1 MTMNYET
8 LDVSLEN
15 SVARIVLNR
24 PDKANALDLA
34 MWHEYRSALEW
45 ADATAEAR
53 VVVVSGAGRNF
64 CAGIDLT
71 LLAGVGTLVADDC
84 EGRRREKFRRFVLD
98 LQDCLSAA
106 ERCRKPVIAAIHGAC
121 FGGGID
127 LVTACDL
134 RYCSADAR
142 FSVKE
147 IDLAITADVGTLQRL
162 PRLVGEGMAREL
174 AYTARQFDGAEAQ
187 AMRLVNR
194 CYATAEELARGVSD
208 LAAEMASKSPLAMR
222 GTKEMISYVRDHSVA
237 DSLNY
242 VATWNAGMLFSKDL
256 DEAVAASFQKRT
268 PQFAD

>member
-1 MTMNYET
+1 MDYKT
-8 LDVSLEN
+8 LVVSLEN
-15 SVARIVLNR
+15 NVARIVLNR
-24 PDKANALDLA
+24 PDKANALDLT
-34 MWHEYRSALEW
+34 MWHEFRSALEW
-45 ADATAEAR
+45 ADETPEVR
-53 VVVVSGAGRNF
+53 VVVVSGAGKNF

-71 LLAGVGTLVADDC
+71 MLASIGSMVDDAC
-84 EGRRREKFRRFVLD
+84 EGRRREKFRRLVLD

-127 LVTACDL
+127 LVTACDI

-162 PRLVGEGMAREL
+162 PRLVGEGIAREL
-174 AYTARQFDGAEAQ
+174 AYTARSFDGAEAE

-194 CYATAEELARGVSD
+194 CYATPEELTQAVGT
-208 LAAEMASKSPLAMR
+208 LAAEMAAKSPLAMR

-242 VATWNAGMLFSKDL
+242 VATWNAAMLFSKDL
-256 DEAVAASFQKRT
+256 EEAVSATFQKR
-268 PQFAD
+268 PARFVD